1 MARAGAADAPCPAV
15 DKWHALRTL
24 TAAREAY
31 GLSDRDLAV
40 LQALL
45 SFHPKGELSGG
56 CVVHP
61 SNRTIC
67 ERLMGMPSSTMRRHL
82 AALVEAGVVIRRD
95 SPNGKRYVKRL
106 GDARMAYGFDLSP
119 LAHRLPEFEAAADRI
134 RARDARLAALRET
147 VMLMRRDLAAL
158 AAFGLETCPDA
169 EAHWTA
175 SDDLARLTA
184 RALRRKLDEAE
195 LQEMRDDLARMLT
208 VANTLLTLDDAEET
222 SSCDARNEQ
231 HHQSSIKD
239 SQESEQQPMSAEPSQ
254 TDGSE
259 DCLRENEGTVTPLTK
274 DVKAVGA
281 KPAPPHERGP
291 SVSAGSLL
299 NCERANTQRVSDG
312 QGASSLREP
321 QTHGDTSQDHLTP
334 KQSKTAPVPLALILD
349 ACPEI
354 QSFSQSPIRSWR
366 DLVGFAETLYPMTGI
381 SREGWQDAVRSM
393 GQTQAAAVLAAMMER
408 LSEIRSPGA
417 YLRKLAKKA
426 TEGQFSCL
434 PMLHALTRRR

>member
-1 MARAGAADAPCPAV
+1 MEYRPITPFGRPVTAGLMARAGAADAPCPAV

-45 SFHPKGELSGG
+45 SFHPKAELSGG

-158 AAFGLETCPDA
+158 AAYGLESCPDA

-184 RALRRKLDEAE
+184 RALRRKLETAE
-195 LQEMRDDLARMLT
+195 
-208 VANTLLTLDDAEET
+208 
-222 SSCDARNEQ
+222 
-231 HHQSSIKD
+231 
-239 SQESEQQPMSAEPSQ
+239 
-254 TDGSE
+254 
-259 DCLRENEGTVTPLTK
+259 
-274 DVKAVGA
+274 
-281 KPAPPHERGP
+281 
-291 SVSAGSLL
+291 VS
-299 NCERANTQRVSDG
+299 
-312 QGASSLREP
+312 
-321 QTHGDTSQDHLTP
+321 
-334 KQSKTAPVPLALILD
+334 
-349 ACPEI
+349 
-354 QSFSQSPIRSWR
+354 
-366 DLVGFAETLYPMTGI
+366 
-381 SREGWQDAVRSM
+381 
-393 GQTQAAAVLAAMMER
+393 
-408 LSEIRSPGA
+408 
-417 YLRKLAKKA
+417 
-426 TEGQFSCL
+426 
-434 PMLHALTRRR
+434 